1 MSVNRRALVML
12 VLIAVPASLAI
23 AVWNGSVDIPSP
35 RLLAALFGGGDAID
49 REILWGLRAPRALS
63 AFACGALLALAGTL
77 LQALLRNP
85 LADPFLLGISGG
97 AAAGSLTGMLVGAAL
112 ALQHVFAFAGAA
124 FAAAS
129 VFAFSLRPS
138 GWNAYRVIL
147 AGVALS
153 AGFGAVVSLLLSL
166 APAAQVHGML
176 FWLMG
181 DLSGATNPLP
191 AWIVLGITA
200 VLAQFQAAPLDLL
213 ALGDDKARSLGVA
226 VLAAQSITFGCA
238 SLATMAAVLLA
249 GSIGFV
255 GLVTP
260 HLLRLLGVHHHR
272 LLLPLSAATG
282 GSMLTIADTLARSIQ
297 APVGLPVGIVTAL
310 IGVPVLLVLLARM
323 RG

>member
-1 MSVNRRALVML
+1 MSLNRRTLVWLVML
-12 VLIAVPASLAI
+12 AVPISLAI
-23 AVWNGSVDIPSP
+23 ALSQGSVDIPPS
-35 RLLAALFGGGDAID
+35 RVLAALFGGGDGIE

-85 LADPFLLGISGG
+85 LADPYLLGISGG
-97 AAAGSLTGMLVGAAL
+97 AAAGALTAMLLGAAL
-112 ALQHVFAFAGAA
+112 ALQHLFALAGAA
-124 FAAAS
+124 VAAAS

-153 AGFGAVVSLLLSL
+153 AGFGAIVSLLLSL

-181 DLSGATNPLP
+181 DLSGATDPLP

-213 ALGDDKARSLGVA
+213 ALGEDKARSLGVA
-226 VLAAQSITFGCA
+226 VLAVQSITFGCA
-238 SLATMAAVLLA
+238 SLATMAAVLLG
-249 GSIGFV
+249 GSIGFI

-272 LLLPLSAATG
+272 LLLPLSAAAG
-282 GSMLTIADTLARSIQ
+282 GSLLTIADALARSVQ
-297 APVGLPVGIVTAL
+297 EPVGLPVGIVTAL
-310 IGVPVLLVLLARM
+310 IGVPVLLMLLART